1 MIMHNLKGKRLLL
14 VGGLNNT
21 VDLFELAHRNHVT
34 VGVADYNHGTLA
46 KGLADYAF
54 DVNAYDEDAMAKLIA
69 DERFDGIITAFN
81 ERLGPIVRK
90 LAAEFADVYVPLDEK
105 FAEALKTQPEAKF
118 YSGDGVHPNQN
129 GSAFIGKLYAEAI
142 KPLLG

>member
-69 DERFDGIITAFN
+69 D
-81 ERLGPIVRK
+81 
-90 LAAEFADVYVPLDEK
+90 
-105 FAEALKTQPEAKF
+105 
-118 YSGDGVHPNQN
+118 
-129 GSAFIGKLYAEAI
+129 
-142 KPLLG
+142 